1 MLFIFGILK
10 YIYSAWVP
18 LIYHS
23 RSIRIKT
30 MYVNKCN
37 QNIQIVFS
45 EPVQITNITAF
56 RIDVNNTKLK
66 LDITNSIIK
75 PKNIVS
81 ILNIM
86 NNKCIN
92 NEMKYLNTRKVA
104 PSIITNIMKQKS
116 YVKTIKDEV
125 HHEYILT
132 YKNIM
137 DFPKPTSLFMT
148 YVEKFFN
155 LGIILSDDFT
165 NLKNLLLK
173 ENLEFDKDVL
183 TQYIYVFVFQ
193 GYDKRQRNIYSKT
206 QEFTISNNELIDLK
220 QYPALKPFKTYTD
233 YVISPIVFFR
243 LCQLVSLGIFLVII
257 IHKISEIRKKH
268 NSYKPHAE

>member
-30 MYVNKCN
+30 MYIDKCN

-86 NNKCIN
+86 NNKCTN
-92 NEMKYLNTRKVA
+92 NEMEYLNTRKVA

-116 YVKTIKDEV
+116 YVKTIKNEV

-137 DFPKPTSLFMT
+137 DFPKSTSLFMT

-155 LGIILSDDFT
+155 LGIISPYEFR

-173 ENLEFDKDVL
+173 ENLEFDKDVP
-183 TQYIYVFVFQ
+183 QYIYVFVFQ
-193 GYDKRQRNIYSKT
+193 GYDKRQCNIYSKT

-268 NSYKPHAE
+268 NLCKLHSK